1 MHLAKDLQAVAELG
15 ELPEPKNILGRIEPG
30 WIEAALHM
38 TGTATVRR
46 RRLPSEQVLWLV
58 IGMALMR
65 DRPIMEV
72 ATKLDLVLPDARGH
86 TIASSA
92 LCYARARLGCEPLE
106 YLFEVTARAWA
117 YKSAAAHR
125 WRGLQLFAVDGTT
138 LRVPDSEENRGYF
151 GVAASTGGTTSGYP
165 IVQAA
170 ALMVLRS
177 HLLVAACFASSRV
190 GELTLA
196 AGLWDALPED
206 SLTILDRAFVSPRS
220 LLPIQN
226 GKPRRHW
233 LVRMR
238 KNAKWKEIVSYGDG
252 DFLVEMKT
260 NDRTLAQDPS
270 LPRRWTARAI
280 RYQPPGGEPGW
291 LLTSL
296 VDAKLYPPEEI
307 AALYHERWE
316 IELGYDEIKTEML
329 QHAAPLR
336 SKTVEGVKQEI
347 WGVLLAYN
355 LVRLEMEQI
364 AAEAKVEPLRVS
376 FVAALRL
383 IRDEW
388 LWCSIGTPGTIPKK
402 LRKLRESLKY
412 FILPPRRTTRRY
424 PRLVKRPKS
433 PYPKKRRPQPALQ
446 LK

>member
-1 MHLAKDLQAVAELG
+1 MHLAKDLQAVAEFG
-15 ELPEPKNILGRIEPG
+15 ELPEPKIVLSRIDPE
-30 WIEAALHM
+30 WVEAALKA
-38 TGTATVRR
+38 TGTATARR
-46 RRLPSEQVLWLV
+46 RRLPAEQVLWLV

-72 ATKLDLVLPDARGH
+72 ATKLDLVLPDARGT

-92 LCYARARLGCEPLE
+92 LCNARARLGADPLE
-106 YLFEVTARAWA
+106 YLFEVTAREWA
-117 YKSAAAHR
+117 YKSAAAHP

-138 LRVPDSEENRGYF
+138 LRVPDSEENQAYF

-170 ALMVLRS
+170 ALMALRS
-177 HLLVAACFASSRV
+177 HLLVAACFASNRV
-190 GELTLA
+190 SELTLA
-196 AGLWDALPED
+196 GELWDALPED

-233 LVRMR
+233 LVRLR
-238 KNAKWKEIVSYGDG
+238 KNAKWKELDSYGEG
-252 DFLVEMKT
+252 DLLVEMKT
-260 NDRTLAQDPS
+260 NERTLAQDRS
-270 LPRRWTARAI
+270 LPRTWTARAI
-280 RYQPPGGEPGW
+280 RYVPPGGEPGW

-296 VDAKLYPPEEI
+296 VDVKRYPADEI

-336 SKTVEGVKQEI
+336 SKTVEGIKQEI
-347 WGVLLAYN
+347 WGIFLAYN
-355 LVRLEMEQI
+355 LVRFEMEKI
-364 AAEAKVEPLRVS
+364 AAEAEVEPLRVS
-376 FVAALRL
+376 FVAALRF

-388 LWCSIGTPGTIPKK
+388 LWCAIGTPGTIPKK
-402 LRKLRESLKY
+402 LRKLRESIKY
-412 FILPPRRTTRRY
+412 FILPPRRPERRY

-433 PYPKKRRPQPALQ
+433 PYPKKRRAQPALQ
-446 LK
+446 PK

>member
-1 MHLAKDLQAVAELG
+1 MLFARDLQAVAELG
-15 ELPEPKNILGRIEPG
+15 ELPEPKNILSRIEPG
-30 WIEAALHM
+30 WIEIALQM
-38 TGTATVRR
+38 TGTATLRR
-46 RRLPSEQVLWLV
+46 RRLPAGQAVWLV

-72 ATKLDLVLPDARGH
+72 AMKLDLVLPDIRGH
-86 TIASSA
+86 MVASSA
-92 LCYARARLGCEPLE
+92 LCNARARLGADPLE
-106 YLFEVTARAWA
+106 YLFETTAREWA

-138 LRVPDSEENRGYF
+138 LRVPDSEENRAYF
-151 GVAASTGGTTSGYP
+151 GVAASSEGTTSGYP

-170 ALMVLRS
+170 ALMALRS
-177 HLLVAACFASSRV
+177 HLLVAARFASSRV
-190 GELTLA
+190 SELTLA
-196 AGLWDALPED
+196 GGLWDALPED

-220 LLPIQN
+220 LMPIQN

-238 KNAKWKEIVSYGDG
+238 KNAKWKEIFSYGDG
-252 DFLVEMKT
+252 DLLVEMKT
-260 NDRTLAQDPS
+260 NDRTLAQDRS
-270 LPRRWTARAI
+270 LPRRWIARAI
-280 RYQPPGGEPGW
+280 RYLPPGGEPGW

-296 VDAKLYPPEEI
+296 VDTKLYPREEI

-316 IELGYDEIKTEML
+316 IELGYGEIKTQML

-347 WGVLLAYN
+347 WGILLAYN

-364 AAEAKVEPLRVS
+364 AAEANVEPLRVS

-388 LWCSIGTPGTIPKK
+388 LWCAIGTPGSIPKK

-433 PYPKKRRPQPALQ
+433 PYPKKRRVQQDLHP
-446 LK
+446 K